1 MDAGAPPWEA
11 PLTLRQA
18 AQRAGQDVRVFKAL
32 ADDLNGGEGDLRLP
46 GNRGAARYDPERL
59 RRWLKDREAPQE
71 SPDADAVQIT
81 ASWDGAQWTV
91 RDGESGVSVTRPR
104 LMGAQR
110 YLAARLAQALGRD
123 RIQFDVVY
131 EADRPDVLSWAEAE
145 SLKVR
150 ADALLNEAG
159 RLRLEAIQGLMN
171 EGMTPPEIAEVF
183 GISYQRVQQILANAR
198 RK

>member
-1 MDAGAPPWEA
+1 M
-11 PLTLRQA
+11 
-18 AQRAGQDVRVFKAL
+18 AQG
-32 ADDLNGGEGDLRLP
+32 P
-46 GNRGAARYDPERL
+46 GS
-59 RRWLKDREAPQE
+59 PQE

-91 RDGESGVSVTRPR
+91 RDGESGASVTRPR

-183 GISYQRVQQILANAR
+183 GVSYQRIQQILANAR